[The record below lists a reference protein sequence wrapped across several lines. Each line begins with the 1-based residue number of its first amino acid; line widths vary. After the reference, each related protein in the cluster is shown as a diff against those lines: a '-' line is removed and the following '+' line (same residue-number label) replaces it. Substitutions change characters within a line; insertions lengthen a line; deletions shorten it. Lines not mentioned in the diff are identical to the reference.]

1 MSTNYYVTAPACPN
15 ACAHCTNPEEV
26 HIAQFAANG
35 YALQGHPEGSPL
47 GHITSW
53 KDWTK
58 VLRSMHEDH
67 PSARIVNEYGVQS
80 SVEDFIN
87 DVESVPPGNRRHPRN
102 DPRSYRDDEG
112 YLVTTVDF
120 C

>member
-67 PSARIVNEYGVQS
+67 PSARIVNEYGGAEQRRGLHQRRRVGAAWQ
-80 SVEDFIN
+80 
-87 DVESVPPGNRRHPRN
+87 PPAPPQRPALL
-102 DPRSYRDDEG
+102 P
-112 YLVTTVDF
+112 
-120 C
+120 